1 MNFYQD
7 FDPSAH
13 QQETAGDLELPGP
26 QYDDAGTAPETF
38 PQTTDE
44 LLGEDFCLMDIVGGG
59 CTPNG
64 KSFISSL

>member
-26 QYDDAGTAPETF
+26 QYDDAGTAPDTF

-44 LLGEDFCLMDIVGGG
+44 LLEK
-59 CTPNG
+59 T
-64 KSFISSL
+64 SA